1 MSQFLV
7 LQTRLGEIKVEWVEG
22 RLFQVL
28 LGQLMQIPLTDG
40 VRVLK
45 GRAPNKE
52 ADALIDNLISYFSGQ
67 LVIFPTFQSIVKAT
81 PFQRLVWEIARDIPY
96 GKTRTYGWIAQRLGQ
111 SGAVRAV
118 GNALGKN
125 RTLILIPCH
134 RVVGSDGSLTG
145 FSFGLGWKRALLE
158 LENA

>member
-1 MSQFLV
+1 V

-28 LGQLMQIPLTDG
+28 LGQLMQIPITDG

-96 GKTRTYGWIAQRLGQ
+96 GKTQTYGWIAQRLGQ

-134 RVVGSDGSLTG
+134 RVVGSNGSLTG

-158 LENA
+158 LENV